1 MKSPMTPDIHITESA
16 DEIPLEEV
24 GANEAHQLSAE
35 IDENRNVYLNF
46 SSRLAMYD
54 FARSLLHEALYG
66 RGGMAKFYPLEYQGK
81 RETINGVRMSPNSER
96 LFVFY
101 QDDVPPDHPTQE
113 QSPRRLE

>member
-1 MKSPMTPDIHITESA
+1 MKSPMTSDIHITESA

-24 GANEAHQLSAE
+24 GANEAHQLSVEVNANNE
-35 IDENRNVYLNF
+35 YACLNF

-66 RGGMAKFYPLEYQGK
+66 RGGIAEFYPLEYQGK
-81 RETINGVRMSPNSER
+81 REAINGVRMSQDSAR

-101 QDDVPPDHPTQE
+101 QDDVP
-113 QSPRRLE
+113 

>member
-24 GANEAHQLSAE
+24 ETNEAHQLSVDVNTDNKYAC
-35 IDENRNVYLNF
+35 LSF

-66 RGGMAKFYPLEYQGK
+66 RGGQKEFLPSFEYQG
-81 RETINGVRMSPNSER
+81 RRQTVDGVRVSQDSAR

-101 QDDVPPDHPTQE
+101 EDDVPSEQLVSDHE
-113 QSPRRLE
+113 